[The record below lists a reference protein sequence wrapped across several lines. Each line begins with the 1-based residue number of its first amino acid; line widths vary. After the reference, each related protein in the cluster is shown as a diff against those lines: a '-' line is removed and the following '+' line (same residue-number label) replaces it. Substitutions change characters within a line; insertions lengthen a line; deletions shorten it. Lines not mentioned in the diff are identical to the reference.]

1 MKSLNL
7 KISARDSRH
16 TDGRVHLK
24 ALFDQWLPLSASLLS
39 MVVDKLPSPMEIHSE
54 RVEKLMCSGLRTFD
68 SLPDKTQSLK
78 QGVSRMDQRK
88 VINERFSRAG
98 LGQCWRSAGAV
109 LAQCWRSAWSARLPL
124 MCSVF
129 DSRSRHHMWVEF
141 VGSLPCLKKIF
152 SGYSGY
158 FPLANI

>member
-78 QGVSRMDQRK
+78 QGLSRWDPCDA
-88 VINERFSRAG
+88 INERFSRA
-98 LGQCWRSAGAV
+98 CRVRTV
-109 LAQCWRSAWSARLPL
+109 LAQC
-124 MCSVF
+124 
-129 DSRSRHHMWVEF
+129 
-141 VGSLPCLKKIF
+141 
-152 SGYSGY
+152 
-158 FPLANI
+158 

>member
-39 MVVDKLPSPMEIHSE
+39 MVVDKLPGPMEIHSE

-78 QGVSRMDQRK
+78 QGVSRWDPC
-88 VINERFSRAG
+88 VAINERFSRAG
-98 LGQCWRSAGAV
+98 L
-109 LAQCWRSAWSARLPL
+109 AQCRRIAESARLPL
-124 MCSVF
+124 MCPGF

-152 SGYSGY
+152 PGYSGY
-158 FPLANI
+158 FTLGNI